1 MSLIII
7 KGGKVFM
14 GDKKESHKLN
24 NEDLSNVDLEEYKNR
39 LDDLKRSV
47 KSLKKIKRKNKKI
60 KKMERK
66 RRKILKDMKSKKHK

>member
-1 MSLIII
+1 
-7 KGGKVFM
+7 M
-14 GDKKESHKLN
+14 GDKKESHKFS
-24 NEDLSNVDLEEYKNR
+24 NEDLNNMDLEGYKNK

-47 KSLKKIKRKNKKI
+47 KSLEKIKKKNKKI